1 MSFICERCGEC
12 FSSKQRLQTHM
23 SRKVLCVQKSENIG
37 GDSLNKPVEPARAG
51 SSQHEANN
59 ELVNDIQ
66 YTCKYCGKTFKWNSD
81 RNRHQAYRC
90 KHIRPPVLE
99 NTVNMSYLHSPNTSL
114 SPKVSNCLQKSPI
127 CLQKSPIWLQKSPI
141 QHTDVN
147 NTINY
152 DLTCEYCGKTFT
164 LLKNKTRHVNER
176 CKKKNEIIYEKQKQI
191 DELQEQLTKKNK
203 KIAKQ
208 DKTIER
214 VYTEKEVLS
223 NAVNGYSAVAIMCK
237 NSHDFRFPTLRYDNV
252 VPRMEYNKNVLGIEY
267 NKVKEHDPLSDS
279 ESDEDNDEYNDEY
292 NDEDNDEIDD
302 NKKDNS
308 KVEEVNI
315 EDIKGDV
322 EDCSDVNKV
331 VKFGK
336 DMVECYVNLGVR
348 VGISTLIKKLLVDNY
363 KISDRGVWCVDT
375 NRSNFVIKRNGVMVH
390 DKNGQKLMDLIM
402 PGVERVFF
410 DDLDY
415 WTNDA
420 FRNGELLNGCNV
432 DYMFKRQAFI
442 RGMRDKKMKKKIVKD
457 ICSSLYADR
466 KEILEQVKQSN
477 FDNINIQFD
486 NSPIIDGKIKNG

>member
-1 MSFICERCGEC
+1 MSFNCERCGKE
-12 FSSKQRLQTHM
+12 FTTKRRLQTHM
-23 SRKVLCVQKSENIG
+23 SRKVLCVQKSENDG
-37 GDSLNKPVEPARAG
+37 GISLNKPVEPARAG
-51 SSQHEANN
+51 SSQGESNIDLLNN
-59 ELVNDIQ
+59 NQ
-66 YTCKYCGKTFKWNSD
+66 YTCKYCGKIFKWNSD

-90 KHIRPPVLE
+90 KHRRPSVLE
-99 NTVNMSYLHSPNTSL
+99 NTIDISYLQSSNTS
-114 SPKVSNCLQKSPI
+114 I
-127 CLQKSPIWLQKSPI
+127 I
-141 QHTDVN
+141 QNDPVMIQNDPAMIQNDPVYMNKDVIDDN
-147 NTINY
+147 KDN
-152 DLTCEYCGKTFT
+152 DLTCNYCGKTFT
-164 LLKNKTRHVNER
+164 AITNKIRHVKYR
-176 CKKKNEIIYEKQKQI
+176 CKVKKEQDIEKDKQQKI
-191 DELQEQLTKKNK
+191 DELEELLNKKNK

-267 NKVKEHDPLSDS
+267 NKVEKYDPLSDS
-279 ESDEDNDEYNDEY
+279 ESDEDNNDEI
-292 NDEDNDEIDD
+292 DEDNDSDNNEIDD
-302 NKKDNS
+302 NEKYNS
-308 KVEEVNI
+308 KVEEINI

-322 EDCSDVNKV
+322 EDCTDAKKV
-331 VKFGK
+331 IKLST

-348 VGISTLIKKLLVDNY
+348 VGISTLIKKLLVDSY